1 VSDKIIK
8 SKILQILAHKLDLR
22 KYKVYLFGSRS
33 YGNSNKWSDYDIGLE
48 GNQPISRP
56 IIAQIN
62 SDLAESS
69 LPIHVDVVDFAQVSP
84 DFKSLAL
91 ESAKIWKAR

>member
-1 VSDKIIK
+1 MSDKIIK
-8 SKILQILAHKLDLR
+8 SKILQILASKLDLNE
-22 KYKVYLFGSRS
+22 YKVYLFGSRS
-33 YGNSNKWSDYDIGLE
+33 SGNSGTWSDYDIGLE
-48 GNQPISRP
+48 GNKPVSRP
-56 IIAQIN
+56 IIARIN

-69 LPIHVDVVDFAQVSP
+69 LPVHVDVVDFAQVSP